1 MAGNSNSGRKN
12 WEKPISDALRLAL
25 KQNDQKALNNGIRNI
40 ISQFQA
46 GTPWAVE
53 FVTDRLEGKA
63 IQQIDSTA
71 VVEHRYVKAPEKAKD
86 DDWKQYL
93 AHKTKP
99 AQPVKSNGSNGS
111 TH

>member
-1 MAGNSNSGRKN
+1 MAGNANSGKKLDKV
-12 WEKPISDALRLAL
+12 WSEALRVELF
-25 KQNDQKALNNGIRNI
+25 QNDRKKLRDLAQLTVARAMAGDAALIKEIG
-40 ISQFQA
+40 
-46 GTPWAVE
+46 
-53 FVTDRLEGKA
+53 DRLDGKA